1 VVIGTDSSV
10 VALTSVDGC
19 RVLLACG
26 VVMNDEASTFGTHFD
41 GGMPVPPLLAAFADW
56 LEAKELDGWLG
67 DCAVRTE
74 PLHEAY
80 VGDDDAFDVVRPKL
94 GIFLDMADGNLV
106 ALWDH
111 GGAAPAVVY
120 LESEGQYSVLAPSL
134 EAFLLR
140 WSAGDDLSEGQL
152 LPGGEEVRAPMGRWL
167 AARGVRP
174 RAQAPVPDFRAW
186 LNEVTAAAA
195 AARAQRIAREPF
207 DAPGPAR
214 RAAAVQSLVDRCGP
228 LLGGRSDE
236 PALAALLADL
246 GIDVRT
252 LRSAWDWRT
261 IQLPD
266 VGVELHFEWPWGIG
280 ADREYDAA
288 EREQLRRKR
297 VRALG
302 TMTVYAAGVQG
313 VPSVTFAGFPGRL
326 PYGLALGADGA
337 AAAAALDAVPNGV
350 RATVNRDLYRTGEP
364 RLGLHLE
371 HCYDPAV
378 DRTISV
384 DVEANSRLVQA
395 VQWHAGRVDHLF
407 R

>member
-1 VVIGTDSSV
+1 M
-10 VALTSVDGC
+10 
-19 RVLLACG
+19 LLPCG
-26 VVMNDEASTFGTHFD
+26 IVMNDEASTFGTHFD

-56 LEAKELDGWLG
+56 LAAEELDGWLG
-67 DCAVRTE
+67 DCAVRPE
-74 PLHEAY
+74 PLHKAY
-80 VGDDDAFDVVRPKL
+80 VGDDALDVVRPKL
-94 GIFLDMADGNLV
+94 GIFLDMADGNLA

-111 GGAAPAVVY
+111 GGATPAVVY

-140 WSAGDDLSEGQL
+140 WSADDDLSDGVL
-152 LPGGEEVRAPMGRWL
+152 LPGGEELCAPMGRWL

-214 RAAAVQSLVDRCGP
+214 RAAAVRSLVDRCGP

-252 LRSAWDWRT
+252 LRWKVDWRT

-266 VGVELHFEWPWGIG
+266 VGVELHFEWPWYLD

-288 EREQLRRKR
+288 EREQLRGKR
-297 VRALG
+297 VRTLG
-302 TMTVYAAGVQG
+302 TMTVYAAGVQDI
-313 VPSVTFAGFPGRL
+313 VRSVTFAGFPGRL
-326 PYGLALGADGA
+326 PYGFTLGADGA
-337 AAAAALDAVPNGV
+337 AAAAALDAVPGGV
-350 RATVNRDLYRTGEP
+350 RATVNRDQYRTSEP

-384 DVEANSRLVQA
+384 DVETNSRLVQA
-395 VQWHAGRVDHLF
+395 VQWRAGRVDYLF